1 MTRFAKSL
9 PTLLVAAFIGASTGL
24 SATPVLEEGA
34 VAPRARTSSNY
45 LVRMSENPV
54 VAYQG
59 GIAGLKATAPKR
71 GDKIDPNHPDVVRYA
86 AYLDSRHSDA
96 LAKVGGGNKIY
107 DYRFAVNGFAA
118 TLTDDQAARL
128 AKQAGVVSVE
138 RDVAET
144 IDTMSTPRFL
154 GLTAAGGLWSQLG
167 GPEGAGE
174 DIIIGDLDTGIW
186 PEHPSVSDRTGANNN
201 GVEGKL
207 DYQQIPGWNGKCV
220 PGEDFSASHCNQK
233 LIGCQFFVDGFGA
246 ANRDTNPATR
256 EFLSCRDSDSHGTH
270 TATTAAGNFGVPVT
284 VGAVAGSVSG
294 MAPRARLSIYKVC
307 WRAPGALA
315 SCFGSDRAAAIDQ
328 AVSDG
333 VDVLT
338 HSIGST
344 RTNFLDVVQVAFLFA
359 ADAGI
364 FVSASAGNE
373 GPTASTVA
381 SPGPWTM
388 TVAASTHDRAFD
400 GTGTLGNGF
409 FFTGQ
414 SLTAGAGPLPLI
426 YAGSAPAAVDPTPGD
441 ATPFATRVALCFL
454 NHLDPAVVA
463 GKMVLCDRGIIA
475 RVDKSAEVARVG
487 GLAMIL
493 RNVGAAGQ
501 TVNADFH
508 SVPSL
513 HVDVAPGVTIKAY
526 IDSTAGATA
535 SITQGVL
542 GTTPNAPVIAGFSS
556 RGPITAGGGDI
567 LKPDITAP
575 GVDVLAGV
583 SPFAEGGASFGFLSG
598 TSMSTPHIAGLAA
611 LMKHRH
617 PGWSP
622 MMIKSAMMT
631 TATPIL
637 GTPTNTS
644 PFAVGAGHVNINAAV
659 DPGLV
664 YDSNANDWINMICG
678 VGQLAGC
685 AAPMDPSNLNQ
696 ASIAIGDLAGV
707 QTITRTVKN
716 VGPAGTYSVSV
727 VAPAGITVSVSPA
740 TMTVPAGG
748 SASYSVTFT
757 RTTATLNAYAFG
769 SLTWSDGAGHNV
781 RSPLAIRPVALSAPA
796 NLNLSGASGST
807 TFPVRFGFTGTYSVD
822 PRGLTPALTQ
832 AGNVVDDPLDDFD
845 PANPTGGQ
853 GFTAHTVNVPAGTLV
868 ARFALFD
875 DFTDG
880 EDDLD
885 IWIANPAG
893 VVQFVSAGATSAE
906 TVTLINPAAGNWT
919 VYVHGFATDGPDAN
933 YTLFNWN
940 VNPSLG
946 NSTATP
952 SMSAVTIGGTG
963 TVAYTWSGLAPATK
977 YLGALRH
984 IQDGTTERV
993 RTVVFVES
1001 P

>member
-1 MTRFAKSL
+1 MARLFRTL
-9 PTLLVAAFIGASTGL
+9 PTLLAATLL
-24 SATPVLEEGA
+24 SFMTALTAGPVLEEGA
-34 VAPRARTSSNY
+34 TAQKQRVSGNY
-45 LVRMSENPV
+45 LVRLSEDPV
-54 VAYQG
+54 VAYKG
-59 GIAGLKATAPKR
+59 GIAGLKATQPKA
-71 GDKIDPNHPDVVRYA
+71 GNKLSPNDPDVIRYA
-86 AYLDSRHSDA
+86 AYLDSRHDA
-96 LAKVGGGNKIY
+96 VLAKVGGGRKLY
-107 DYRFAVNGFAA
+107 DYRYAVNGFAA
-118 TLTDDQAARL
+118 ELTATQAARL
-128 AKQAGVVSVE
+128 AKVPGVVSVE
-138 RDVAET
+138 ADVADA

-154 GLTAAGGLWSQLG
+154 GLTASNGLWSQLG

-174 DIIIGDLDTGIW
+174 DVIIGVLDTGIW
-186 PEHPSVSDRTGANNN
+186 PEHPSVSDRTGTNNN

-207 DYQQIPGWNGKCV
+207 DYHQIPGWNGKCT
-220 PGEDFSASHCNQK
+220 PGEEFNASMCSHK
-233 LIGCQFFVDGFGA
+233 VIGCQFFVDGFGA
-246 ANRDTNPATR
+246 DNRDTSPATR

-284 VGAVAGSVSG
+284 VGAVAGTVSG

-307 WRAPGALA
+307 WRAPGAVA

-328 AVSDG
+328 AVIDG
-333 VDVLT
+333 VDVLN
-338 HSIGST
+338 HSIGAT

-359 ADAGI
+359 ADAGV
-364 FVSASAGNE
+364 FVSASGGNS
-373 GPTASTVA
+373 GPGASTVA

-400 GTGTLGNGF
+400 GTGTLGDGF

-426 YAGSAPAAVDPTPGD
+426 YAGNAAVAVDPAPADGQGL
-441 ATPFATRVALCFL
+441 AAGAALCFADY
-454 NHLDPAVVA
+454 LDPAIVA
-463 GKMVLCDRGIIA
+463 GKMVLCDRGISA
-475 RVDKSAEVARVG
+475 RVDKSAEVARAG

-501 TVNADFH
+501 SLNADFH

-513 HVDVAPGVTIKAY
+513 HVDVTPGNTIKAY
-526 IDSTAGATA
+526 VDSTPGATA

-556 RGPITAGGGDI
+556 RGPITAAGGDI

-583 SPFAEGGASFGFLSG
+583 SPFAEGGAQFGFLSG
-598 TSMSTPHIAGLAA
+598 TSMSAPHIAGLAA
-611 LMKHRH
+611 LMKQRH

-637 GTPTNTS
+637 GTAANTS
-644 PFAVGAGHVNINAAV
+644 PFAAGAGHVNINAAV

-664 YDSNANDWINMICG
+664 YDSNINDWINMICG
-678 VGQLAGC
+678 AGQLSGC

-696 ASIAIGDLAGV
+696 ASIAIGDLAGA
-707 QTITRTVKN
+707 QTITRTVRN

-740 TMTVPAGG
+740 SLTLPAGG

-781 RSPLAIRPVALSAPA
+781 KSPIAIRPVALSAPA
-796 NLNLSGASGST
+796 NLNLSGTNGGT
-807 TFPVRFGFTGTYSVD
+807 TFPVRFGFNGAYSVLA
-822 PRGLTPALTQ
+822 RGLTPAQTQ
-832 AGNVVDDPLDDFD
+832 AGNVVDDPLDAFN
-845 PANPTGGQ
+845 PAAPTAGQ
-853 GFTAHTVNVPAGTLV
+853 GFTAHTVAVPAGTLV
-868 ARFALFD
+868 ARFAMFD

-880 EDDLD
+880 NDDID
-885 IWIANPAG
+885 IWVANPAG

-906 TVTLINPAAGNWT
+906 TVTVINPAAGNWT

-940 VNPSLG
+940 VADANLG
-946 NSTATP
+946 NSTVSFP
-952 SMSAVTIGGTG
+952 GSATIGGTG
-963 TVAYTWSGLAPATK
+963 TVTYNWSGLAPGTK

-984 IQDGTTERV
+984 VQDGTTERV
-993 RTVVFVES
+993 RTVVFVDN
-1001 P
+1001 